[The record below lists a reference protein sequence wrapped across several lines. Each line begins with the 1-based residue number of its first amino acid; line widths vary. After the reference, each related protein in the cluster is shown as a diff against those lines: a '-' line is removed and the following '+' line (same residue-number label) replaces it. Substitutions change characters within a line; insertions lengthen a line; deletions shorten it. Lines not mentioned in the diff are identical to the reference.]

1 MHDRGRF
8 VFDGGR
14 LWCLGDVELCW
25 ILLDVAKKPMNLW
38 VDSMSGAYSN
48 S

>member
-8 VFDGGR
+8 IFDGGR
-14 LWCLGDVELCW
+14 LWRLGDVELCC
-25 ILLDVAKKPMNLW
+25 ILLDVAKKPRNLR
-38 VDSMSGAYSN
+38 VHSMSGAYSN